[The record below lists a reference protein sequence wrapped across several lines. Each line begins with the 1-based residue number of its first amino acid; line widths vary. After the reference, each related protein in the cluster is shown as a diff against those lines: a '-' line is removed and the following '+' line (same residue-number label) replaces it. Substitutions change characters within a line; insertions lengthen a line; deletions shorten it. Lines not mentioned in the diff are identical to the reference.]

1 MAKEKEIKTNAM
13 RILDRQKIKYEV
25 LQYECDE
32 FIDGLHTAEK
42 TGAPVEQS
50 FKTLVAQGKSKQY
63 YVLVLPIAEE
73 VDLKKAAKAVGEKSI
88 EMIHVKDITAVSGY
102 VRGGCSPIGMK
113 KQYPTVIQE
122 CAAQFDKVY
131 VSGGRIGTTLCMA
144 PEDLKKVSRAEYAD
158 FIQKKQK
165 KLYGSRPE
173 RRKKF
178 WSVSFCCDAAGKF
191 LSKKDHKI
199 IAKKQR

>member
-1 MAKEKEIKTNAM
+1 MQCGFWTARKSNTKFFNMNAM
-13 RILDRQKIKYEV
+13 NLSTGFTQQRKPTCLYDAVIQASIKNP
-25 LQYECDE
+25 Q
-32 FIDGLHTAEK
+32 
-42 TGAPVEQS
+42 Q
-50 FKTLVAQGKSKQY
+50 QY

-122 CAAQFDKVY
+122 CAANFDKVY

-158 FIQKKQK
+158 FIQ
-165 KLYGSRPE
+165 
-173 RRKKF
+173 
-178 WSVSFCCDAAGKF
+178 
-191 LSKKDHKI
+191 
-199 IAKKQR
+199 

>member
-63 YVLVLPIAEE
+63 YVLVLPIAE
-73 VDLKKAAKAVGEKSI
+73 
-88 EMIHVKDITAVSGY
+88 IHVKDITAVSGY

-122 CAAQFDKVY
+122 CAANFDKVY

-158 FIQKKQK
+158 FIQ
-165 KLYGSRPE
+165 
-173 RRKKF
+173 
-178 WSVSFCCDAAGKF
+178 
-191 LSKKDHKI
+191 
-199 IAKKQR
+199 